1 MMIYSRSNCRC
12 LEGFEGNAYTGCTAI
27 GCRVDSE
34 CPERKACYDGDCLDP
49 CIRESPCAPAHATC
63 LVSAHIA
70 QCRCDIGYT
79 GDAYRL
85 CSPLPAPECVQDA
98 DCPSK
103 TVCHE
108 QKCADPCPIFEPCR
122 APARCLVADTLP
134 VRTMV
139 CACPDGYHAT
149 EDGGCDVL
157 PPIKTGCEADDEC
170 DSPLACI
177 NAICKD
183 PCACGRNAQCDIVEH
198 RPVCTCKPGFYG
210 DPKVECIPVECF
222 TDADCA
228 DTHACR
234 LQKCTPVCGP
244 DDLPCGGNAVCRGV
258 QHQAVCTCPPGLK
271 GDPYVTC
278 ATRDCTHDSD
288 CPPEKAC
295 INDHCVDPCA
305 IANPC
310 DNSAECRVRDH
321 EVDCSCPP
329 GFQGDRG
336 TACVRVEVS
345 AQLESGLPDGEV

>member
-1 MMIYSRSNCRC
+1 MINYLIN
-12 LEGFEGNAYTGCTAI
+12 YPTTG
-27 GCRVDSE
+27 
-34 CPERKACYDGDCLDP
+34 
-49 CIRESPCAPAHATC
+49 APAHATC
-63 LVSAHIA
+63 VVSAHIA

-85 CSPLPAPECVQDA
+85 CSPLPAPECVQDG

-122 APARCLVADTLP
+122 SPARCLVADTLP

-183 PCACGRNAQCDIVEH
+183 PCACGRNAQCDIREH

-210 DPKVECIPVECF
+210 DPKV
-222 TDADCA
+222 
-228 DTHACR
+228 
-234 LQKCTPVCGP
+234 L
-244 DDLPCGGNAVCRGV
+244 
-258 QHQAVCTCPPGLK
+258 
-271 GDPYVTC
+271 
-278 ATRDCTHDSD
+278 
-288 CPPEKAC
+288 
-295 INDHCVDPCA
+295 
-305 IANPC
+305 
-310 DNSAECRVRDH
+310 
-321 EVDCSCPP
+321 
-329 GFQGDRG
+329 
-336 TACVRVEVS
+336 
-345 AQLESGLPDGEV
+345 